1 MSTDDQACALW
12 LKRRTALTMSPDEK
26 RARMLSPRRHVSE
39 HDIHAWT
46 RKVIGAARG
55 SGT

>member
-1 MSTDDQACALW
+1 LW